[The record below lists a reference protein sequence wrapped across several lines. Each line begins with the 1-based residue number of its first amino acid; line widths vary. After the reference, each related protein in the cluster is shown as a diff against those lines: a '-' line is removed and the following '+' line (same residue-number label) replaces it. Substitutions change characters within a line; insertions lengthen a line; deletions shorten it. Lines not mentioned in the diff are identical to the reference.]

1 MLAQLNYTRV
11 FAFLYCVRYL
21 YLCVDCH
28 TYAYLDVRVY
38 ALYDVY
44 LDVCY
49 LVTHNVCMRARR
61 DLVCFWGNPRL
72 DLVESHNPL
81 RDYMCIRNRT

>member
-1 MLAQLNYTRV
+1 M
-11 FAFLYCVRYL
+11 
-21 YLCVDCH
+21 
-28 TYAYLDVRVY
+28 RVY